1 MYFSDFPWNDY
12 CFQDRVPSVSAQ
24 RITVV
29 IVSGME
35 AYIPRTFSTPHAKK
49 SLGIITLVLVLSKI
63 EILVTKGTGAFELPL
78 IMIFIFQPG
87 IVLNLFFDLQK

>member
-12 CFQDRVPSVSAQ
+12 CFQDRDPSVNAQ
-24 RITVV
+24 RITEV

-49 SLGIITLVLVLSKI
+49 PRFNTLVLVLYKI
-63 EILVTKGTGAFELPL
+63 ERLLTKGTIDFELSL
-78 IMIFIFQPG
+78 IMIFIFS
-87 IVLNLFFDLQK
+87 L